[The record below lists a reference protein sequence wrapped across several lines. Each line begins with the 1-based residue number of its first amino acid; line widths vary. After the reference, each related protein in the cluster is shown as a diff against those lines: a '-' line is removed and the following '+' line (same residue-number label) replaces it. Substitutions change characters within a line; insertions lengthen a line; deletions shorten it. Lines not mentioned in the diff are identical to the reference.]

1 MNFKNNT
8 LHTTYLFNGIFFII
22 GFIYCSFLPRWTL
35 FDFYL
40 KFNNKIQMG
49 QKQSFLFG
57 EEPSK
62 QKTTSEGK

>member
-8 LHTTYLFNGIFFII
+8 LHTTYLFNGFFLLLVS
-22 GFIYCSFLPRWTL
+22 YSFLPRWTL

-40 KFNNKIQMG
+40 KFNNKLQMG

>member
-1 MNFKNNT
+1 MF
-8 LHTTYLFNGIFFII
+8 LFNGIFLLLVS
-22 GFIYCSFLPRWTL
+22 YSFLPRWTL

-40 KFNNKIQMG
+40 KFNNKLHMG

-57 EEPSK
+57 QEPSK